1 MKFSI
6 IVPTIVADCKSDLR
20 MGRAES
26 TSSLIV
32 HRALRRRQRG
42 ARRVKCE
49 ERIND
54 SGEIRFVL
62 LVEGE
67 RKSSIL
73 KETVENDSATREA
86 YGVLVTFLA
95 R

>member
-1 MKFSI
+1 
-6 IVPTIVADCKSDLR
+6 
-20 MGRAES
+20 MGRSEKI
-26 TSSLIV
+26 SSLII

-49 ERIND
+49 ARING
-54 SGEIRFVL
+54 SGAIRFVL
-62 LVEGE
+62 VKGE
-67 RKSSIL
+67 SKSSIL
-73 KETVENDSATREA
+73 EETVKNDSATREEG

>member
-1 MKFSI
+1 
-6 IVPTIVADCKSDLR
+6 
-20 MGRAES
+20 MGGAENI
-26 TSSLIV
+26 SSLLA

-49 ERIND
+49 ARIND

-73 KETVENDSATREA
+73 EETVKNDSATREA
-86 YGVLVTFLA
+86 YGVLVTFLT

>member
-1 MKFSI
+1 
-6 IVPTIVADCKSDLR
+6 

-26 TSSLIV
+26 ISSLIV

-42 ARRVKCE
+42 ACRGKCE
-49 ERIND
+49 ARINV

-67 RKSSIL
+67 RKSLIL
-73 KETVENDSATREA
+73 EETVQNDSATREA
-86 YGVLVTFLA
+86 YAVLVTFLA